1 MADKMRSAMAEK
13 GYEFFIPTV
22 TNQIFVVLDEERY
35 RKLEDKVSF
44 SFWER
49 LSDGRA
55 VVRLA
60 SSWATTESDV
70 DALIA
75 LL

>member
-1 MADKMRSAMAEK
+1 
-13 GYEFFIPTV
+13 V

-70 DALIA
+70 DALIT